1 MYRDYIKLI
10 IQDIKRRKFSSILT
24 LSAISLGILS
34 IFVIILVSQ
43 GFQQSLES
51 EFEQFGTNLII
62 ISSKDSN
69 IYAGSTGSGLSS
81 SELNLVENRPYVK
94 DVLPIF
100 FRQGQVK
107 YGNEFANTFVIGLEF
122 KEDAFDIFGI
132 DIDLGRPPQSNDK
145 YGAVI
150 GPVAAS
156 DMFSKK
162 LNVGSNIYIKDTKFK
177 VIAILEP
184 VGNPQDDSQLYF
196 NIDTL
201 QEVYDTG
208 DKIDMI
214 YTIVDENYDVDL
226 AKSNLELLLENR
238 LGDDTVE
245 LQTLA
250 QMAEQLN
257 EILRIIQ
264 LVLGGIAF
272 VALIVGALGIINTM
286 YVIITEK
293 TKDIGI
299 MKAVGARNQDI
310 LLIYMFQAGIFGLL
324 GGALGLVVGALC
336 TMAFEYF
343 IQQAGYTFLEIGIDP
358 FTTISLLFFS
368 FLVGLLA
375 GLIPAYKASKLKI
388 VDTFRK

>member
-1 MYRDYIKLI
+1 MYRDYIKLV
-10 IQDIKRRKFSSILT
+10 IQDIKRRKFSSFLT

-34 IFVIILVSQ
+34 IFVIILVGQ
-43 GFQQSLES
+43 GFQQSLEA

-62 ISSKDSN
+62 ISSQDSN
-69 IYAGSTGSGLSS
+69 IYAGSTGSGLTS
-81 SELNLVENRPYVK
+81 SELNIVNSRPYVE

-100 FRQGQVK
+100 FRMGQIK
-107 YGNEFANTFVIGLEF
+107 YSNEFANTFIIGLEF
-122 KEDAFDIFGI
+122 KEDTFDIFGI
-132 DIDLGRPPQSNDK
+132 DIDLGRPPKANEK
-145 YGAVI
+145 YSVVI
-150 GPVAAS
+150 GPVAAEE
-156 DMFSKK
+156 MFSKEMA
-162 LNVGSNIYIKDTKFK
+162 VGSNIYVKDTKFK
-177 VIAILEP
+177 VIGILEA
-184 VGNPQDDSQLYF
+184 VGNPQDDSQFYF

-201 QEVYDTG
+201 QEIFEEE

-214 YTIVDENYDVDL
+214 YAIVDESYDVNL
-226 AKSNLELLLENR
+226 AKTNLELLLENR

-257 EILRIIQ
+257 NILRIIQ

-299 MKAVGARNQDI
+299 MKAVGATNADI
-310 LLIYMFQAGIFGLL
+310 LIIYMFQAGIFGLF
-324 GGALGLVVGALC
+324 GGALGLIIGAGC

-358 FTTISLLFFS
+358 FTTISLLLFS
-368 FLVGLLA
+368 FLVGMIA
-375 GLIPAYKASKLKI
+375 GFLPAYKASKLKI